1 MAYEAQL
8 FYGKLSSFSANNDNI
23 TVIKGDVTNGSNQIT
38 NVIDFNASYD
48 AGLLRVGQILG
59 DVSDVF
65 DTDTVTITN
74 ISGDTLTVSENANTN
89 ATEQTF
95 TADTPTGVY
104 YFPSASFSDPNNNI
118 TINDITG
125 SNDTEFDPAITNKYA
140 ILGRAKKG
148 NTLQNGVFLPYI
160 ITEIVYRDTGN
171 SRISGFLEWGDD
183 GTETDSGFTLD
194 LTSNRVVPI
203 VETTP
208 TSSKVPMFDTQVL
221 TGISAVG
228 SGFTGWQAATEDIFD
243 ESGFPFTGSAE
254 ITGSLGITGS
264 FELKKGAAETDFF
277 LIKSASFTPLKL
289 NSDGVAVFGGF
300 SSLPTA
306 VEGGFAY
313 SASNFYAGIE

>member
-23 TVIKGDVTNGSNQIT
+23 TVVKGDVTNGSNQIT
-38 NVIDFNASYD
+38 NIIDFNASYD

-59 DVSDVF
+59 DISDVF
-65 DTDTVTITN
+65 DTATVTITN
-74 ISGDTLTVSENANTN
+74 ISGTTLTVSENANTN

-104 YFPSASFSDPNNNI
+104 FFASASFTDPNNNI
-118 TINDITG
+118 TINNITG
-125 SNDTEFDPAITNKYA
+125 SNDTEYDPLITNKYA

-148 NTLQNGVFLPYI
+148 STLQNGVFLPYI
-160 ITEIVYRDTGN
+160 ITEIVHRDTGN
-171 SRISGFLEWGDD
+171 GRISGFLEWGDD

-208 TSSKVPMFDTQVL
+208 TGSKVPMFDTQVL

-228 SGFTGWQAATEDIFD
+228 SGFTGWQTTVDDIS
-243 ESGFPFTGSAE
+243 ENNAFPYTGSAVISGSLA
-254 ITGSLGITGS
+254 ITGSSEVLKGI
-264 FELKKGAAETDFF
+264 ADNDFF
-277 LIKSASFTPLKL
+277 LIKSGSFSSLKF
-289 NSDGVAVFGGF
+289 NNNGVAIFGDYTT
-300 SSLPTA
+300 LPTA

-313 SASNFYAGIE
+313 SASNFYAGVE